1 MPMNASKTFA
11 RRVLGAA
18 LAACAL
24 APLAAAPAPAAR
36 GLPPK
41 LDRDVLTGPS
51 PRAIVGFNHDVTAS
65 TIARLARTGIAAA
78 VVFDQIDAVG
88 VLGPAAAYR
97 SLARWPDVV
106 YVDDDS
112 PLRFA
117 NYAAKEDTRVTQV
130 RAGKPPLAHGYTGKG
145 VTVAVVDTG
154 IEDFHPDLQG
164 RVAKH
169 LNFEPAW
176 IFDSIQDGVYTD
188 RIAEASGNPLDSY
201 GHGTHVAGI
210 VAGTGAAGSGEDFS
224 GVAPDATLVDFKIA
238 DIQQGVDCTV
248 TCDLGWEINALAAY
262 EYAIEHRRDDSFP
275 GGIRIITN
283 SWSIFEADSEVEPI
297 TLMVKA
303 AARKGLINV
312 FAAGNDGPGENTVA
326 LGPNR
331 LEQVITVAAAC
342 KSVDS
347 CGAGEIASFS
357 SRGPQVDVAAP
368 GDNVYSAMALVSAL
382 WPLGSHQPP
391 GDPANAAYYVG
402 FSGTSMATPHVAGI
416 IALMLEANPKLS
428 YRAAEDILIHTAVD
442 HGPKGFD
449 EAWGYGLVD
458 AFAAVA
464 RAEQLARKR

>member
-1 MPMNASKTFA
+1 MNRTKTA
-11 RRVLGAA
+11 VRRALGAA

-36 GLPPK
+36 HLPAK
-41 LDRDVLTGPS
+41 LDPDVLSGPS
-51 PRAIVGFNHDVTAS
+51 PRAIVGFVHDVTAP
-65 TIARLARTGIAAA
+65 TIARLARAGIVSA
-78 VVFDQIDAVG
+78 VVFDHIDAVG
-88 VLGPAAAYR
+88 VLGPASAYR
-97 SLARWPDVV
+97 AIARWSDVA

-112 PLRFA
+112 PIRFT
-117 NYAAKEDTRVTQV
+117 NYAAKKDTRVTDV
-130 RAGKPPLAHGYTGKG
+130 RAGKRPLRHGYTGEG

-154 IEDFHPDLQG
+154 IEDFHPDLEG
-164 RVAKH
+164 RVVKH

-176 IFDSIQDGVYTD
+176 IFDSIQDGVYSD
-188 RIAEASGNPLDSY
+188 RIAEATGNPLDSY

-224 GVAPDATLVDFKIA
+224 GVAPGATLVDFKIA
-238 DIQQGVDCTV
+238 DIHQGVDCTV

-262 EYAIEHRRDDSFP
+262 EYAIEHRRDDAFP

-297 TLMVKA
+297 TLMVEA

-312 FAAGNDGPGENTVA
+312 FAAGNDGPAEDTVA
-326 LGPNR
+326 PGPNS

-357 SRGPQVDVAAP
+357 SRGPQVDIAAP
-368 GDNVYSAMALVSAL
+368 GDNIYSAMAPVSAL

-391 GDPANAAYYVG
+391 GDPANRAYYVG

-416 IALMLEANPKLS
+416 VALMLEANPKLT
-428 YRAAEDILIHTAVD
+428 YRQAEQILIETATD

-449 EAWGYGLVD
+449 EAWGYGMAD
-458 AFAAVA
+458 AFAAVV
-464 RAEQLARKR
+464 RAEKLARKR